1 MISRR
6 DFLRT
11 TPLGFG
17 AIALAE
23 LLCFEGKV
31 TAAEANPTSALRPHS
46 HATARSVI
54 FILDEVPAA
63 NKGSATMSETN
74 SSTTTP
80 PPQDVPTTQPPDVY
94 RTALVRAFL
103 FQVLFAVLASL
114 MLDGGIFRRF
124 FGGVSVLFWLG
135 ALVILMRRPGARG
148 IWYLRY
154 GVQIVFVL
162 CLLAGSLLPD
172 DTLLNLV
179 TR

>member
-1 MISRR
+1 
-6 DFLRT
+6 
-11 TPLGFG
+11 
-17 AIALAE
+17 
-23 LLCFEGKV
+23 
-31 TAAEANPTSALRPHS
+31 
-46 HATARSVI
+46 
-54 FILDEVPAA
+54 
-63 NKGSATMSETN
+63 MSETN

-80 PPQDVPTTQPPDVY
+80 PPDDVPPKPTPDVY
-94 RTALVRAFL
+94 HTALVRAFL

-114 MLDGGIFRRF
+114 ILDGGIFRQF
-124 FGGVSVLFWLG
+124 FGVVSVLFWLG
-135 ALVILMRRPGARG
+135 VLVVLIRHPGAWG

>member
-1 MISRR
+1 
-6 DFLRT
+6 
-11 TPLGFG
+11 
-17 AIALAE
+17 
-23 LLCFEGKV
+23 
-31 TAAEANPTSALRPHS
+31 
-46 HATARSVI
+46 
-54 FILDEVPAA
+54 
-63 NKGSATMSETN
+63 MSETN